1 MPSFSSLLPPF
12 GGCQQSHEFP
22 RRQATSQEP
31 LGVTAPLGSSR
42 EKGLAAS
49 VCITAVSL
57 LATLSLL
64 CFLTYRMIFWK
75 KYSRRYIGHNHYIV
89 LVYNLALA
97 DAQQCLG
104 FIVSLRWLA
113 ADSIHASDGF
123 CFLQG
128 TLLQI
133 GDPMS
138 GMFVLAIASYTFLHI
153 ILNYQIGHR
162 KFVAMV
168 VGLWVF
174 GVLMVIIPIATVGR
188 WVWLPTVA
196 WVSSCLRHCP
206 RPSLHIILTLSL

>member
-1 MPSFSSLLPPF
+1 MSSLSNLLLPF
-12 GGCQQSHEFP
+12 GGCQPSHEFL
-22 RRQATSQEP
+22 RRQETSQEP
-31 LGVTAPLGSSR
+31 LGVIAPLGSSR
-42 EKGLAAS
+42 TKGLAAS
-49 VCITAVSL
+49 ICIAAVSL
-57 LATLSLL
+57 LTTLSLL

-75 KYSRRYIGHNHYIV
+75 KYSRRYIGYNHYIV

-104 FIVSLRWLA
+104 FIVSLRWIA

-128 TLLQI
+128 IWLQL

-138 GMFVLAIASYTFLHI
+138 GIFVLAIASYTFLHI

-162 KFVAMV
+162 QFVAIV

-174 GVLMVIIPIATVGR
+174 GVLMVIIPIAIIGR
-188 WVWLPTVA
+188 WVWFPSVA

-206 RPSLHIILTLSL
+206 RP

>member
-1 MPSFSSLLPPF
+1 MI
-12 GGCQQSHEFP
+12 
-22 RRQATSQEP
+22 
-31 LGVTAPLGSSR
+31 APLGSSR
-42 EKGLAAS
+42 TRGLIAII
-49 VCITAVSL
+49 CIAMVSL

-75 KYSRRYIGHNHYIV
+75 KYSRRYIGYNHYIV

-104 FIVSLRWLA
+104 FIVSLRWIT

-128 TLLQI
+128 IWLQV

-138 GMFVLAIASYTFLHI
+138 GMFVLAIAAHTSLHI
-153 ILNYQIGHR
+153 ILNYEIGHR

-174 GVLMVIIPIATVGR
+174 GVLMVIIPIAAVGR
-188 WVWLPTVA
+188 RVWFPAVA
-196 WVSSCLRHCP
+196 WVSSSPCHWP
-206 RPSLHIILTLSL
+206 